1 MKEMRDII
9 QNLHKK
15 RLISLLKKE
24 LFKLNL
30 SISMFNKCKLYF
42 RFIHTLLDKTNQE
55 LTTLCIPGNL
65 LSKSCNDCTKQRI
78 KASPLGQTGIYTF

>member
-42 RFIHTLLDKTNQE
+42 RFIHTLHV
-55 LTTLCIPGNL
+55 
-65 LSKSCNDCTKQRI
+65 
-78 KASPLGQTGIYTF
+78 Y